1 MTGHHPTGQCDLPG
15 VCLLCQPARARVRWY
30 HRLAS
35 ASAWLAIAAACVLVA
50 GHCCGCGAGAL
61 GAHARAAS
69 IAVLALQGA
78 QDLARTAELTA
89 VAACPEAEMAAC
101 GAEVM
106 RTTEAIDAGIASAG
120 LVVSGY
126 VEAVRLAT
134 VGGES
139 PDLLSA
145 LVLAVLRLLREW
157 GQLAALYAPLGVEL
171 PALPASIGGLGE
183 SL

>member
-1 MTGHHPTGQCDLPG
+1 MTGRHPTGQCDLPG
-15 VCLLCQPARARVRWY
+15 TCMICQPARARVRWY

-78 QDLARTAELTA
+78 DDLAETAALTA
-89 VAACPEAEMAAC
+89 VEACSDEAC
-101 GAEVM
+101 LREVE
-106 RTTEAIDAGIASAG
+106 RATEAIDAGIGSAG

-157 GQLAALYAPLGVEL
+157 GQLAALFAPLGVEL
-171 PALPASIGGLGE
+171 PALPASIGGLGG

>member
-1 MTGHHPTGQCDLPG
+1 MSRR
-15 VCLLCQPARARVRWY
+15 QPWWHYAAEGAIW
-30 HRLAS
+30 LALGAS
-35 ASAWLAIAAACVLVA
+35 ALLVL
-50 GHCCGCGAGAL
+50 GTCQGCGAGAL

-101 GAEVM
+101 GAEVVHV
-106 RTTEAIDAGIASAG
+106 TEAIDAGIASAG

-171 PALPASIGGLGE
+171 PALPASVGGLGGA
-183 SL
+183 L

>member
-1 MTGHHPTGQCDLPG
+1 MKAAAIE
-15 VCLLCQPARARVRWY
+15 CLGL
-30 HRLAS
+30 
-35 ASAWLAIAAACVLVA
+35 AACVLCA
-50 GHCCGCGAGAL
+50 LYLFGCGAGAL

-78 QDLARTAELTA
+78 DDLAETAALTA
-89 VAACPEAEMAAC
+89 VAACSDEACLADM
-101 GAEVM
+101 V
-106 RTTEAIDAGIASAG
+106 RTTEAIDAGIGSAA

-145 LVLAVLRLLREW
+145 LMLAVLRLLREW
-157 GQLAALYAPLGVEL
+157 GQLAALYVPLGVEL
-171 PALPASIGGLGE
+171 PALPASVGALGAVP
-183 SL
+183 

>member
-1 MTGHHPTGQCDLPG
+1 MRRP
-15 VCLLCQPARARVRWY
+15 RWY
-30 HRLAS
+30 HYA
-35 ASAWLAIAAACVLVA
+35 ADAAAWLAIAAVSVLVC
-50 GHCCGCGAGAL
+50 GYCSGCGGAL

-78 QDLARTAELTA
+78 DDLAETAALAA
-89 VAACPEAEMAAC
+89 VEACSDEACLRDVEHA
-101 GAEVM
+101 
-106 RTTEAIDAGIASAG
+106 TEAIDAGIGSAA

-145 LVLAVLRLLREW
+145 LVLAVMRLLREW

-171 PALPASIGGLGE
+171 PALPASIGGLGGGM
-183 SL
+183 

>member
-1 MTGHHPTGQCDLPG
+1 MRRRP
-15 VCLLCQPARARVRWY
+15 RWY
-30 HRLAS
+30 HYA
-35 ASAWLAIAAACVLVA
+35 ADCAAWLALAAASVIVC
-50 GHCCGCGAGAL
+50 GYCSGCGAGAL

-89 VAACPEAEMAAC
+89 VEACPEEDMAAC
-101 GAEVM
+101 GAEVVHV
-106 RTTEAIDAGIASAG
+106 TEAIDAGIASAG

-126 VEAVRLAT
+126 VEAVRLAA

-157 GQLAALYAPLGVEL
+157 GQLASLFAPLGVEL
-171 PALPASIGGLGE
+171 PALPASIGGLGGA
-183 SL
+183 L

>member
-1 MTGHHPTGQCDLPG
+1 MTGRHPTGQCDLPG
-15 VCLLCQPARARVRWY
+15 TRMICQPARARVRWY
-30 HRLAS
+30 HRAAS
-35 ASAWLAIAAACVLVA
+35 AASWLAIVAACVIVA

-61 GAHARAAS
+61 ASHARAAS

-78 QDLARTAELTA
+78 DDLAETGALAA
-89 VAACPEAEMAAC
+89 VEACSDEACLRQVEH
-101 GAEVM
+101 V
-106 RTTEAIDAGIASAG
+106 TEAIDAGIASAG

-171 PALPASIGGLGE
+171 PALPASIGGLGGGT
-183 SL
+183 